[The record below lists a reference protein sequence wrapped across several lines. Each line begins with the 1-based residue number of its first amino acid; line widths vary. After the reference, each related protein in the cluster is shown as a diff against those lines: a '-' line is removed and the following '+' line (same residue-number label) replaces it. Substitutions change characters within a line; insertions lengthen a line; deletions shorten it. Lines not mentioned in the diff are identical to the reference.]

1 MYSNMYNNPYS
12 SYGNNVVQGNQ
23 NNPSDKNNGVG
34 MNSDEPSPS
43 VPVRIVRNH

>member
-23 NNPSDKNNGVG
+23 NNPSDKNNRVG
-34 MNSDEPSPS
+34 MNSDEHSLS
-43 VPVRIVRNH
+43 VPVRIVKNH

>member
-1 MYSNMYNNPYS
+1 MYSNMYNNPDS
-12 SYGNNVVQGNQ
+12 AYGNNGVQGNQ

-34 MNSDEPSPS
+34 MNSDEPFPS